1 MLYSKAISIL
11 LALVVLPC
19 AAVTEDVMPPPVNP
33 DERQTLPGM
42 HAYYEPHKIE
52 RIGDMLV
59 FKLYRYG
66 KPGVADEMG
75 QYMLECATRMAST
88 IKNGQAGASG
98 KVLPGEDL
106 YVLGKKLCDWDK
118 PSLLDKLL
126 DQR

>member
-1 MLYSKAISIL
+1 MLYSKAIPIL
-11 LALVVLPC
+11 LALVMLPGVV
-19 AAVTEDVMPPPVNP
+19 AAEDVTPPVNP

-42 HAYYEPHKIE
+42 PAYYEPHKIE

-66 KPGVADEMG
+66 KPGVADEVG

-106 YVLGKKLCDWDK
+106 YVVGKKLCDWDK
-118 PSLLDKLL
+118 PGLLDKLL